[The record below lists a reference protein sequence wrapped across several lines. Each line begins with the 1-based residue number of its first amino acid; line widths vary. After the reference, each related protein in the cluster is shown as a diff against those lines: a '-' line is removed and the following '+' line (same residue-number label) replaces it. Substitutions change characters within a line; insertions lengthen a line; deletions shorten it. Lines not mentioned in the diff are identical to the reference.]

1 MSKTS
6 ECRLIVEFS
15 SVYFSTKAYGI
26 TTAVRAVQFFPKDRL
41 VGERASTWAASHCSA
56 AAVVVIVITVAVL
69 VASIIRSK
77 GPGNDFVDV
86 AVQLSAQSIWH
97 VNAVQLL
104 HDCMYGLVCACMGL
118 DVQAQAF

>member
-41 VGERASTWAASHCSA
+41 VGECLETCCSASTWAAS
-56 AAVVVIVITVAVL
+56 L
-69 VASIIRSK
+69 R
-77 GPGNDFVDV
+77 
-86 AVQLSAQSIWH
+86 
-97 VNAVQLL
+97 
-104 HDCMYGLVCACMGL
+104 
-118 DVQAQAF
+118 